1 MLMFSLI
8 IIGIIHNLLY
18 CYLFNNLVLKKRF
31 KFNKRIVIT
40 NIILGILLAI
50 NFYYN
55 KSSLKPFVSHMI
67 FFMAMLL
74 SYHESIIKTIIG
86 LLISSILVFIS
97 ELLFVLIFVNGIGI
111 PQEILNNDLYAFI
124 LSNLLI
130 MLISYLLCHIK
141 RAKILINNV
150 INSMIKDKKTRVTLI
165 TFFCLTIAIFVIYN
179 NLAKNISLSYLI
191 LLNLFFISVY
201 VFIIGF
207 FVEKSNNNTLTSKYD
222 QLFHYSKAYEKEL
235 VKRSKR
241 QHEYQNQLI
250 IIKSMVEDKS
260 DELISYI
267 DGLLNDEINSDDIK
281 WLDKLSN
288 IPLGGLKGL
297 LYFKINQMVENKIK
311 VNVSVSEKLSR
322 KSLWKTYMDIPQDIS
337 KIIGVYLDNAME
349 AASMSKGKE
358 VEIQFYLENKNIVFS
373 IGNTFEGKIDENQ
386 IDNEGYT
393 SKGSGRGYGLSLVK
407 DLLKKHKELEQE
419 RTIIENYY
427 IQNLIIK
434 QKIK

>member
-1 MLMFSLI
+1 MLMFSLF
-8 IIGIIHNLLY
+8 IIGIIYNISY
-18 CYLFNNLVLKKRF
+18 CYLFSNLVLKKKF
-31 KFNKRIVIT
+31 KFNKRI
-40 NIILGILLAI
+40 IIVSTALAVLLAL

-55 KSSLKPFVSHMI
+55 QSLLKPFVSHLIAFIVMMI
-67 FFMAMLL
+67 VYRETIGKLL
-74 SYHESIIKTIIG
+74 IGVIVIFVIFSLSELIFAIIVVNAFKISQEFLGNTITGLFLTNISIIVIAF
-86 LLISSILVFIS
+86 LISKINRI
-97 ELLFVLIFVNGIGI
+97 
-111 PQEILNNDLYAFI
+111 
-124 LSNLLI
+124 
-130 MLISYLLCHIK
+130 
-141 RAKILINNV
+141 KILFHNIVNNFGRERT
-150 INSMIKDKKTRVTLI
+150 ISLI
-165 TFFCLTIAIFVIYN
+165 IMTIFCLTINSFIIYN
-179 NLAKNISLSYLI
+179 NLLDKPLSYFILI
-191 LLNLFFISVY
+191 NLFFISVY

-222 QLFHYSKAYEKEL
+222 QLFQYSKAYEKEL

-250 IIKSMVEDKS
+250 IIKSMVEDNS

-267 DGLLNDEINSDDIK
+267 DGLLNEEINSDDIK

-311 VNVSVSEKLSR
+311 VSVSVSEKLSR

-349 AASMSKGKE
+349 AASMSKDKE

-407 DLLKKHKELEQE
+407 DLLEKYEELEQE

>member
-1 MLMFSLI
+1 MLMFSLF
-8 IIGIIHNLLY
+8 IIGIIYNISY
-18 CYLFNNLVLKKRF
+18 CYLFSNLVLKKKF
-31 KFNKRIVIT
+31 KFNKRI
-40 NIILGILLAI
+40 IIVSTALAVLLAL

-55 KSSLKPFVSHMI
+55 QSLLKPFVSHLIAFIVMMI
-67 FFMAMLL
+67 VYRETIGKLL
-74 SYHESIIKTIIG
+74 IGVIVIFVIFSLSELIFAIIVVNAFKISQEFLGNTITGLFLTNISIIVIAF
-86 LLISSILVFIS
+86 LISKINRI
-97 ELLFVLIFVNGIGI
+97 
-111 PQEILNNDLYAFI
+111 
-124 LSNLLI
+124 
-130 MLISYLLCHIK
+130 
-141 RAKILINNV
+141 KILFHNIVNNFGRERT
-150 INSMIKDKKTRVTLI
+150 ISLI
-165 TFFCLTIAIFVIYN
+165 IMTIFCLTINSFIIYN
-179 NLAKNISLSYLI
+179 NLLDKPLSYFILI
-191 LLNLFFISVY
+191 NLFFIGVY

-207 FVEKSNNNTLTSKYD
+207 FVEKSNNNTLISKYD
-222 QLFHYSKAYEKEL
+222 QLFQYSKAYEKEL

-250 IIKSMVEDKS
+250 IIKSMVEDNS

-267 DGLLNDEINSDDIK
+267 DGLLNEEINSDDVK

-311 VNVSVSEKLSR
+311 VSVSVSEKLSR

-349 AASMSKGKE
+349 AASMSKDKE

-407 DLLKKHKELEQE
+407 DLLEKYEELEQE
-419 RTIIENYY
+419 RRIIENYY